1 MKCQWWVHCCTYVP
15 RQVSLLLCQDVI
27 VCKTCLGYNSSVEEK
42 LEFGRDEYGKEE
54 KFCYVGGMISCYVE
68 ASEAV
73 GTRIVSTWKK
83 FRELSDV
90 LVAK

>member
-1 MKCQWWVHCCTYVP
+1 M
-15 RQVSLLLCQDVI
+15 SLLLCQDVI
-27 VCKTCLGYNSSVEEK
+27 VYTTCLGYNSSVEEK

-90 LVAK
+90 LVGK